1 VIKVGSDETAGDD
14 NQWEVSRMNA
24 MNFPNLR
31 PYLIAVALAL
41 SLPANASLI
50 MSAGTESA
58 NAGST
63 GNAFD
68 FTLTN
73 TGPSAVALGAFSL
86 EVSVADSNVSA
97 TTATT
102 LPYVFA
108 GDSLFGPVISTSG
121 PGQTLDASDICILC
135 GGTIAAGSTVGLAH
149 VLFDVSAGAPSELLT
164 VSIIPFPSTSLSD
177 QSGSNLA
184 ATLQNGTITI
194 VGANPI
200 PEPSTLVLISL
211 PAFFLA
217 RKRLRSVGRRTLAS
231 QS

>member
-1 VIKVGSDETAGDD
+1 
-14 NQWEVSRMNA
+14 MNA
-24 MNFPNLR
+24 TSFPNLH

-41 SLPANASLI
+41 VGSLPANASLI
-50 MSAGTESA
+50 MFAATESA
-58 NAGST
+58 NGGST
-63 GNAFD
+63 GNALD

-86 EVSVADSNVSA
+86 EVSVADSNVSFTSA

-149 VLFDVSAGAPSELLT
+149 MLFDVSPGAPPELLT
-164 VSIIPFPSTSLSD
+164 VSITPFPSTSLSD
-177 QSGSNLA
+177 QLGNNLA

-200 PEPSTLVLISL
+200 PEPPTLVLISL

-217 RKRLRSVGRRTLAS
+217 IRRLRSVGRRPASFAKLTL
-231 QS
+231 

>member
-1 VIKVGSDETAGDD
+1 
-14 NQWEVSRMNA
+14 MNA
-24 MNFPNLR
+24 MSFPNLR

-41 SLPANASLI
+41 AASLPARASLI
-50 MSAGTESA
+50 MFAGTESA

-63 GNAFD
+63 GNALD

-73 TGPSAVALGAFSL
+73 TGPSPVALGAFSL
-86 EVSVADSNVSA
+86 EISVADSNVSFTSA

-108 GDSLFGPVISTSG
+108 GDSFFGPVISTSG

-135 GGTIAAGSTVGLAH
+135 GGTIAAASTVGLAH
-149 VLFDVSAGAPSELLT
+149 ILFDVSAGAPSELLT
-164 VSIIPFPSTSLSD
+164 VSIAPFPSTSLSD
-177 QSGSNLA
+177 QLGNNLA
-184 ATLQNGTITI
+184 ATLENGTITI

-200 PEPSTLVLISL
+200 PEPSTLVLIAL

-217 RKRLRSVGRRTLAS
+217 RRRLRSVGSRPQAS